1 MPKAKRTM
9 KQDTKQLKAL
19 ARKALRVNVEL
30 KRLYAEADEIDLSE
44 LNCADG
50 KVALAEI
57 SNEFPEMM
65 KYGSH
70 DQIQLVDNYKSDSFF
85 KAVSVR
91 RWSFKSY
98 DSSKGVK

>member
-1 MPKAKRTM
+1 MPKAKRTI

-19 ARKALRVNVEL
+19 ARKALRINIEL
-30 KRLYAEADEIDLSE
+30 KALYAKADKIDLGE

-65 KYGSH
+65 KHGNH
-70 DQIQLVDNYKSDSFF
+70 DRLQLIDNYKTDLFWKSTPC
-85 KAVSVR
+85 R

-98 DSSKGVK
+98 DSSKGEK